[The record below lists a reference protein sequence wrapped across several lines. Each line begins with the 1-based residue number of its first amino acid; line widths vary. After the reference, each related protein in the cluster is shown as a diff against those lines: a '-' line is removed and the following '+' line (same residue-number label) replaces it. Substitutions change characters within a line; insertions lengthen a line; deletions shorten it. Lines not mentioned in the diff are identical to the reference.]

1 MRILVLGG
9 TRFVGWHL
17 VQTLLDSGHH
27 VTIFHRGRHPS
38 PFPEVEVRTGDR
50 DGDLS
55 ALAEGS
61 WDRVI
66 DVSGYTAPQLR
77 RSVELLGGRIDG
89 YVFVSTTSV
98 YRMPAPAGIKEE
110 GELKEADHGTS
121 APYGEA
127 KVACEEV
134 LAEELPERRLV
145 VRPGILSGPRDY
157 TDRLSYWCLR
167 VRKGGRVLAPGGP
180 ERPVQL
186 LDARDLAAWTVGM
199 VEEEIAGVFNAVG
212 PAEPTTMGS
221 LLDTISRVVGN
232 NAEIVWASDS
242 VLDAAGAD
250 RSRELPFWVPETH
263 TAWFTIDASRAR
275 RRGLRP
281 RPLEETVRDTLA
293 WLDEE
298 GRELSDL
305 ESGPDPAREEEL
317 ISRAS

>member
-17 VQTLLDSGHH
+17 VRSLLASGHE
-27 VTIFHRGRHPS
+27 VTVFHRGRHPS

-55 ALAEGS
+55 SLSEGS

-77 RSVELLGGRIDG
+77 RSVELLGELVGG
-89 YVFVSTTSV
+89 YVFISTTSV
-98 YRMPAPAGIKEE
+98 YRMPAPRGVDEE
-110 GELKEADHGTS
+110 GELKDADPGAS

-145 VRPGILSGPRDY
+145 VRPGILAGPRDY
-157 TDRLSYWCLR
+157 TDRLAYWCLR
-167 VRKGGRVLAPGGP
+167 VRQGGRIVAPGAP

-186 LDARDLAAWTVGM
+186 LDARDLAAWMTGLIG
-199 VEEEIAGVFNAVG
+199 EESAGVFNAVG
-212 PAEPTTMGS
+212 PAERTTMGS
-221 LLDTISRVVGN
+221 LLETISRVVDTRP
-232 NAEIVWASDS
+232 EIVWASDAA
-242 VLDAAGAD
+242 LDAAGAD

-275 RRGLRP
+275 ERGLHP

-293 WLDEE
+293 WLDGE
-298 GRELSDL
+298 GRALSDL

-317 ISRAS
+317 ITRAS